1 MKAMIL
7 RQFGPI
13 EKNPLELAE
22 MPAPQPGAED
32 ILIKVNVCGVCH
44 TDLHTVEGELPEA
57 VLPVIP
63 GHQVVGIV
71 EGAGQGTG
79 RFKKGDRIGAAWL
92 HYACGKCAFCLSGRE
107 NLCENGRFTGYHV
120 NGGYAE
126 YMTIPEKFAY
136 AIPEIFTDEEA
147 SPLLCAG
154 IIGYRAL
161 RLSNIRPGGCL
172 GLYGFGA
179 SAHVAIQVAVHWGCR
194 VYVFSRSKKHQDL
207 ARKLGAAWTGTAQEV
222 PPKKTNSAI
231 IFAPAGPLVLDALLN
246 TEKGGTVALAGIY
259 MTPIPEMDYQKYLY
273 HERTLRSVAN
283 ATRQDGEELLK
294 IAAEIP
300 IRTTTRIF
308 PLAEANKVLCLLKEG
323 QISGS
328 AVLKI

>member
-13 EKNPLELAE
+13 ERNPLELAE
-22 MPAPQPGAED
+22 IPIPQPGPGE
-32 ILIKVNVCGVCH
+32 ILVKVKVCGVCH
-44 TDLHTVEGELPEA
+44 TDLHTVEGDLPEIK
-57 VLPVIP
+57 LPVIP
-63 GHQVVGIV
+63 GHQVVGTV
-71 EGAGQGTG
+71 EGGGERAL
-79 RFKKGDRIGAAWL
+79 RFKKGERVGVAWL
-92 HYACGKCAFCLSGRE
+92 HSACGKCAFCLSGRE
-107 NLCENGRFTGYHV
+107 YFGDNGRFTGYHA

-126 YMTIPEKFAY
+126 YLTVPEKFAY
-136 AIPEIFTDEEA
+136 AIPEIFSDEEA

-161 RLSNIRPGGCL
+161 RLSEIKPRECL

-179 SAHVAIQVAVHWGCR
+179 SAHVAIQVAVNWGCR
-194 VYVFSRSKKHQDL
+194 VYVFSRGKEHQDI
-207 ARKLGAAWTGTAQEV
+207 ARKLGAAWAGSAEEK
-222 PPKKTNSAI
+222 PPTKMNSSI
-231 IFAPAGPLVLDALLN
+231 VFAPAGPLALNALAN

-259 MTPIPEMDYQKYLY
+259 MTPIPEMDYQKYIY

-283 ATRQDGEELLK
+283 ATRQDGEELLE

-300 IRTTTRIF
+300 IRTTTQVF
-308 PLAEANKVLCLLKEG
+308 PLEEANRVLRLLKEG
-323 QISGS
+323 KISGA

>member
-22 MPAPQPGAED
+22 MPAPQPGPED
-32 ILIKVNVCGVCH
+32 ILIKVKVCGVCH

-92 HYACGKCAFCLSGRE
+92 HYACGKCAFCLSGQE

-136 AIPEIFTDEEA
+136 AIPEIFTDEEV

-161 RLSNIRPGGCL
+161 RLSEIRQGGCL

-194 VYVFSRSKKHQDL
+194 VYVFSRSKEHQNL
-207 ARKLGAAWTGTAQEV
+207 ARKLGAAWTGSAQEV
-222 PPKKTNSAI
+222 PPTKTDGAI

-300 IRTTTRIF
+300 IRTTTQVF
-308 PLAEANKVLCLLKEG
+308 PLAEANQVLRLLKEG
-323 QISGS
+323 RISGA